1 MSLGAL
7 VASPISEA
15 AIGVQELKVCRT
27 TEKDRKAGRQI
38 DRSAYI
44 DMYRFVCM
52 YIYIYIYM
60 YIYTY
65 MCIYAY
71 IYILIC
77 T

>member
-52 YIYIYIYM
+52 YIYIHIHVHIYIYVYICI
-60 YIYTY
+60 YIY
-65 MCIYAY
+65 
-71 IYILIC
+71 
-77 T
+77 